1 MIKLNK
7 QIQFFRLT
15 NHFHDRSFPGNG
27 FLQLLHAE
35 WQLSWAA
42 DLTKCFTQQPHRRS
56 SLVLTGLSA
65 QKT

>member
-35 WQLSWAA
+35 
-42 DLTKCFTQQPHRRS
+42 
-56 SLVLTGLSA
+56 
-65 QKT
+65 